1 MEGHTEEAEADNN
14 SKEDRIQQIEESN
27 VNVGADKDLNRDKS
41 VKIEESNVNETPKDD
56 EHGLQKA
63 IPAEKDLGQDKEEV
77 QQIEESNVNVDDE
90 ADKDI
95 NQSKS
100 VKIEESNVNETPKNA
115 EHELQKAIPAEKDL
129 GQDKALLCITYVKE
143 DVQQIEESNVADKD
157 LNHDKSVKIEESNVN
172 EAPRDAEQGLLQKV
186 IPAET
191 AEQELNQGNVVEIE
205 DGKRSEASKCS
216 KLQSLIFGSLQKF
229 FKAQV
234 RWSLSTPLVFFFMCK
249 EITMILRGSLW
260 AATPSSSSYSP

>member
-27 VNVGADKDLNRDKS
+27 VNVGADKDLNHD
-41 VKIEESNVNETPKDD
+41 
-56 EHGLQKA
+56 
-63 IPAEKDLGQDKEEV
+63 
-77 QQIEESNVNVDDE
+77 
-90 ADKDI
+90 
-95 NQSKS
+95 KS

-143 DVQQIEESNVADKD
+143 DVQQIEESNVAEKD

-191 AEQELNQGNVVEIE
+191 AEAEQEVSQGNVVEIE

-234 RWSLSTPLVFFFMCK
+234 RSSLSTPLVFFFMCK

>member
-14 SKEDRIQQIEESN
+14 SKEDRI
-27 VNVGADKDLNRDKS
+27 
-41 VKIEESNVNETPKDD
+41 
-56 EHGLQKA
+56 
-63 IPAEKDLGQDKEEV
+63 

-115 EHELQKAIPAEKDL
+115 EHELQKATPAEKDL

-172 EAPRDAEQGLLQKV
+172 EPPRDAEQGLLQKV
-186 IPAET
+186 IPAEN
-191 AEQELNQGNVVEIE
+191 AEQELNQGNAVEIE
-205 DGKRSEASKCS
+205 DGKRNEASKCS

-234 RWSLSTPLVFFFMCK
+234 R
-249 EITMILRGSLW
+249 
-260 AATPSSSSYSP
+260 

>member
-27 VNVGADKDLNRDKS
+27 VNVGADKDLNRD
-41 VKIEESNVNETPKDD
+41 
-56 EHGLQKA
+56 
-63 IPAEKDLGQDKEEV
+63 
-77 QQIEESNVNVDDE
+77 
-90 ADKDI
+90 
-95 NQSKS
+95 KS

-157 LNHDKSVKIEESNVN
+157 LSHDKSVKIEESNVN
-172 EAPRDAEQGLLQKV
+172 EAPRDAEQGLQKV
-186 IPAET
+186 IPAENAE

-205 DGKRSEASKCS
+205 DGKRNEASKCS

-234 RWSLSTPLVFFFMCK
+234 R
-249 EITMILRGSLW
+249 
-260 AATPSSSSYSP
+260 

>member
-100 VKIEESNVNETPKNA
+100 VKIEESNVNEP
-115 EHELQKAIPAEKDL
+115 
-129 GQDKALLCITYVKE
+129 
-143 DVQQIEESNVADKD
+143 
-157 LNHDKSVKIEESNVN
+157 
-172 EAPRDAEQGLLQKV
+172 PRDAEQGLLQKV
-186 IPAET
+186 IPVETAEN

-205 DGKRSEASKCS
+205 DGKRNEASKCS

-234 RWSLSTPLVFFFMCK
+234 R
-249 EITMILRGSLW
+249 
-260 AATPSSSSYSP
+260 

>member
-41 VKIEESNVNETPKDD
+41 VKIEESNVNETPKNA

-63 IPAEKDLGQDKEEV
+63 ITFERDLGQDKEEV

-100 VKIEESNVNETPKNA
+100 VKIEESNVNEP
-115 EHELQKAIPAEKDL
+115 
-129 GQDKALLCITYVKE
+129 
-143 DVQQIEESNVADKD
+143 
-157 LNHDKSVKIEESNVN
+157 
-172 EAPRDAEQGLLQKV
+172 PRDAEQGLLQKV
-186 IPAET
+186 IPVETAE
-191 AEQELNQGNVVEIE
+191 AEQELNQGNAVEIE

-234 RWSLSTPLVFFFMCK
+234 R
-249 EITMILRGSLW
+249 
-260 AATPSSSSYSP
+260 

>member
-27 VNVGADKDLNRDKS
+27 VNVDADKDLNRDKS

-56 EHGLQKA
+56 EHG
-63 IPAEKDLGQDKEEV
+63 
-77 QQIEESNVNVDDE
+77 
-90 ADKDI
+90 
-95 NQSKS
+95 
-100 VKIEESNVNETPKNA
+100 
-115 EHELQKAIPAEKDL
+115 LQKAIPAEKDL

-172 EAPRDAEQGLLQKV
+172 EPPRDAEQGLLQKV
-186 IPAET
+186 IPVETAE
-191 AEQELNQGNVVEIE
+191 AEQELNQGNAVEIE
-205 DGKRSEASKCS
+205 DGKRNEASKCS

-229 FKAQV
+229 FMAQV
-234 RWSLSTPLVFFFMCK
+234 R
-249 EITMILRGSLW
+249 
-260 AATPSSSSYSP
+260 